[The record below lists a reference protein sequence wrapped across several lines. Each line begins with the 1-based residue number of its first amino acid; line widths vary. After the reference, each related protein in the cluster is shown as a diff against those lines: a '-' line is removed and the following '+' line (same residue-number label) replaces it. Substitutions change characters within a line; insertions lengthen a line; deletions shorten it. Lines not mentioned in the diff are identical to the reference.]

1 MVRSSDG
8 KTRIDSG
15 DTSVITDPAAQQ
27 VTVLDHLKKE
37 ARIMPMQSAPAP
49 PPQPGMP
56 GMPAQGAAP
65 PPFQPPPMHVQDLG
79 KSVIDGHEV
88 DGKRYI
94 IQPPSPPQLPQPPQV
109 AGAPPSPPPKP
120 AAPKIPTTADMW
132 TSTKLAMPVMTQVT
146 GPFGKQTSYHTIAET
161 AEPHP
166 AMFQIPPG
174 YKPVMP
180 PASPL
185 PK

>member
-1 MVRSSDG
+1 MVRSGDG

-15 DTSVITDPAAQQ
+15 NTSVITDPRAQQ
-27 VTVLDHLKKE
+27 VMVLDHLTKE
-37 ARIMPMQSAPAP
+37 ARILPMQPAPAP
-49 PPQPGMP
+49 QQPGMP
-56 GMPAQGAAP
+56 ASGVAP

-94 IQPPSPPQLPQPPQV
+94 IQPPPPPQPPQAPQV
-109 AGAPPSPPPKP
+109 AGAPPPPPPKP
-120 AAPKIPTTADMW
+120 PAPQMPTTADMW
-132 TSTKLAMPVMTQVT
+132 TSTKFGMPVMTQVT

-161 AEPHP
+161 SEPHP

-185 PK
+185 LK